1 MTDWGPIG
9 SSARGLA
16 HETAVAS
23 GWLRPAQLAPV
34 MVARAER
41 PPAVP
46 VSATASSY
54 SAVPAA
60 RAAGVVE
67 SSDAHCDGRHSR
79 HNDEEQAAATRS
91 SYRASHADRGQR
103 AGGRRDL
110 PHQRTLSTATSTTI
124 YTTTTPNTTTP
135 TSFSSTTPAARE
147 NLNAPGGTGI
157 SQSAHSAVALAP
169 TCPSALTSY
178 QSVSLAGSVLHQQPS
193 MTHGF
198 ALGRGKVQVQ
208 A

>member
-1 MTDWGPIG
+1 MV
-9 SSARGLA
+9 
-16 HETAVAS
+16 AVAE
-23 GWLRPAQLAPV
+23 W
-34 MVARAER
+34 
-41 PPAVP
+41 PPATP
-46 VSATASSY
+46 KAATASSY

-67 SSDAHCDGRHSR
+67 LSDAHCDGRRSR
-79 HNDEEQAAATRS
+79 HDGDEQAAATRS
-91 SYRASHADRGQR
+91 SDRASHADRGQR
-103 AGGRRDL
+103 AGGGQDL
-110 PHQRTLSTATSTTI
+110 PRQRTLSTATSTTT
-124 YTTTTPNTTTP
+124 YTTTTPHTTTP

-157 SQSAHSAVALAP
+157 SQSARGAVALAP

-193 MTHGF
+193 MAHGF